1 MRPILDSIIYH
12 NVIEK
17 VNLTKFDKTK
27 NMQSVLVKSVKVYL
41 MLILNT
47 NISDLFMA
55 FCFHLNKFRGV
66 TIYHLS
72 VDFTDDVIDTKSSDL
87 TLVGAR
93 PGASS

>member
-1 MRPILDSIIYH
+1 M
-12 NVIEK
+12 
-17 VNLTKFDKTK
+17 FDKTK

-47 NISDLFMA
+47 IISNLFMA
-55 FCFHLNKFRGV
+55 FCFHLNKFREV
-66 TIYHLS
+66 TLYHLS

-87 TLVGAR
+87 ILVGPR